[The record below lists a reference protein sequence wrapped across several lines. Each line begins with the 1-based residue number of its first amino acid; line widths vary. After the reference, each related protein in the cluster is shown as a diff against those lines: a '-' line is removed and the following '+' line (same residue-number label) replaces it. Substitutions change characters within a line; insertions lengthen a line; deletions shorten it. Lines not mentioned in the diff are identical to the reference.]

1 MAFEQGI
8 THQFETSNI
17 GKTKL
22 STALLVSKLFCS
34 KNGRVSREAD
44 FVSKTAKILLI
55 FVSRPTASKVSVP
68 ELIKNQLA
76 NIC

>member
-1 MAFEQGI
+1 MSSVKNEKVCDYIMAFEQGI
-8 THQFETSNI
+8 THQLETSNI

-22 STALLVSKLFCS
+22 STALSVSKDFGS

-55 FVSRPTASKVSVP
+55 LVSRPTA
-68 ELIKNQLA
+68 
-76 NIC
+76 